1 MSQIYLHS
9 GNNVQQDW
17 DSGGKWGG
25 GGGGKCYTKSAEF
38 IVERQL
44 GEEKDLLAW
53 GWA

>member
-9 GNNVQQDW
+9 GNNVEQEDW
-17 DSGGKWGG
+17 DSRGKGG
-25 GGGGKCYTKSAEF
+25 GRECYTKSAEF

-44 GEEKDLLAW
+44 GEEKDLLTW